1 MYPLRNKRVTRQR
14 QLVYDCVIDRKDHP
28 SANEVF
34 ADLQSSGIGLAT
46 VYRQLS
52 AMVDEGILKSFEHS
66 GQIRYDP
73 LVTPHAHLVCTVC
86 DKIWDVDLPEDIL
99 LMTPNVS
106 NVDVERL
113 ELTWKGICQACK

>member
-1 MYPLRNKRVTRQR
+1 MSPLRNKRVTRQR

-34 ADLQSSGIGLAT
+34 ADLQGSGIGLAT

-73 LVTPHAHLVCTVC
+73 LVTPHAHFVCTVC

-106 NVDVERL
+106 DVDIEGL
-113 ELTWKGICQACK
+113 ELTWKGICKACK

>member
-1 MYPLRNKRVTRQR
+1 MSPQRTKRITRQR
-14 QLVYDCVIDRKDHP
+14 QLVYECVIDRKDHP

-34 ADLQSSGIGLAT
+34 VDLQNTGIGLAT

-73 LVTPHAHLVCTVC
+73 LVTPHAHFVCTVC
-86 DKIWDVDLPEDIL
+86 DKIWDVDLPENIF

-106 NVDVERL
+106 DVDVDGL
-113 ELTWKGICQACK
+113 ELTWKGICKACK

>member
-1 MYPLRNKRVTRQR
+1 MSPLRNKRVTRQR

-34 ADLQSSGIGLAT
+34 ADLHSSGIGLAT

-73 LVTPHAHLVCTVC
+73 LVTPHAHFICTVC

-106 NVDVERL
+106 DVDVEGL
-113 ELTWKGICQACK
+113 ELTWKGICKACK

>member
-1 MYPLRNKRVTRQR
+1 MSPQRTKRITRQR

-34 ADLQSSGIGLAT
+34 VDLQNTGIGLAT

-73 LVTPHAHLVCTVC
+73 SSAASDVYKRQVC
-86 DKIWDVDLPEDIL
+86 DKIWDVDLPENIF

-106 NVDVERL
+106 DVDVDGL
-113 ELTWKGICQACK
+113 ELTWKGICKACK

>member
-1 MYPLRNKRVTRQR
+1 MSPLRNKRVTRQR

-52 AMVDEGILKSFEHS
+52 VMVDEGILKSFEHS

-73 LVTPHAHLVCTVC
+73 LVTPHAHFVCTLC

>member
-1 MYPLRNKRVTRQR
+1 MSPLRNKRVTRQR

-52 AMVDEGILKSFEHS
+52 GMVNEGILKSFEHS

-73 LVTPHAHLVCTVC
+73 LVTPHAHFVCTVC

-99 LMTPNVS
+99 LMAPNVS

>member
-1 MYPLRNKRVTRQR
+1 MSPLRNKRVTRQR

-34 ADLQSSGIGLAT
+34 VDLQSSGIGLAT

-66 GQIRYDP
+66 GQIRYDR
-73 LVTPHAHLVCTVC
+73 LVTPHAHFVCSVC
-86 DKIWDVDLPEDIL
+86 YEIWDVDLPKNIFSMAPVESNADIEEL
-99 LMTPNVS
+99 
-106 NVDVERL
+106 D
-113 ELTWKGICQACK
+113 LTWKGICKACK

>member
-1 MYPLRNKRVTRQR
+1 MSPLRNKRVTRQR

-34 ADLQSSGIGLAT
+34 VDLQIFGIGFAT

-66 GQIRYDP
+66 GQIRYDR
-73 LVTPHAHLVCTVC
+73 LVTPHAHFVCSVC
-86 DKIWDVDLPEDIL
+86 DEIWDVDLPKNIFSMAPVESNADIEEL
-99 LMTPNVS
+99 
-106 NVDVERL
+106 D
-113 ELTWKGICQACK
+113 LTWKGICKACK

>member
-1 MYPLRNKRVTRQR
+1 MSQLKNKRVTRQR
-14 QLVYDCVIDRKDHP
+14 QLVYGSVIDRKDHP

-34 ADLQSSGIGLAT
+34 TDLQNTGIGIAT

-73 LVTPHAHLVCTVC
+73 LVTPHAHFVCSIC
-86 DKIWDVDLPEDIL
+86 DEIWDVDLPENVFSMAPD
-99 LMTPNVS
+99 VS
-106 NVDVERL
+106 NINIEGL
-113 ELTWKGICQACK
+113 ELTWKGVCESCK

>member
-1 MYPLRNKRVTRQR
+1 MSPLRNKRVTRQR

-34 ADLQSSGIGLAT
+34 ADLHSSGIGLAT

-73 LVTPHAHLVCTVC
+73 LVTPHAHFICTVC

-99 LMTPNVS
+99 LTTPNVS
-106 NVDVERL
+106 DVDVEGL
-113 ELTWKGICQACK
+113 ELTWKGICKACK

>member
-1 MYPLRNKRVTRQR
+1 MSPLRNKRVTRQR

-34 ADLQSSGIGLAT
+34 ADLHSSGIGLAT

-73 LVTPHAHLVCTVC
+73 LVTPHAHFICTVC
-86 DKIWDVDLPEDIL
+86 DNIWDVDLPEDIL

-106 NVDVERL
+106 DVDVEGL
-113 ELTWKGICQACK
+113 ELTWKGICRACK

>member
-1 MYPLRNKRVTRQR
+1 MSPLRNKRVTRQR

-73 LVTPHAHLVCTVC
+73 LVTPHAHFVCTLC

>member
-1 MYPLRNKRVTRQR
+1 MSPLRNKRVTRQR

-73 LVTPHAHLVCTVC
+73 LVTPHAHFICTVC
-86 DKIWDVDLPEDIL
+86 DNIWDVDLPEDIL

-106 NVDVERL
+106 DVDVEGL
-113 ELTWKGICQACK
+113 ELTWKGICKACK

>member
-1 MYPLRNKRVTRQR
+1 MSPLRNKRVTRQR

-34 ADLQSSGIGLAT
+34 VDLQRSGIGLAT

-66 GQIRYDP
+66 GQIRYDR
-73 LVTPHAHLVCTVC
+73 LVTPHAHFVCSVC
-86 DKIWDVDLPEDIL
+86 DEIWDVDLPKNIFSMAPVESNADIEEL
-99 LMTPNVS
+99 
-106 NVDVERL
+106 D
-113 ELTWKGICQACK
+113 LTWKGICKACK

>member
-1 MYPLRNKRVTRQR
+1 MSPLRNKRVTRQR

-34 ADLQSSGIGLAT
+34 VDLQSSGIGLAT

-66 GQIRYDP
+66 GQIRYDR
-73 LVTPHAHLVCTVC
+73 LVTPHAHFVCSVC
-86 DKIWDVDLPEDIL
+86 DEIWDVDLPKNIFSMAPVESNADIEEL
-99 LMTPNVS
+99 
-106 NVDVERL
+106 D
-113 ELTWKGICQACK
+113 LTWKGICKACK